1 MIDPLL
7 QTVLAGSLALLFA
20 AAARHKWRDL
30 GDFAARLGAY
40 RLLPRPLVSAAA
52 PGLALL
58 ETVLAV
64 TLLVP
69 AARRGAGVAA
79 CLLLAL
85 YGGAIAVNLRRGR
98 SRIDCGCS
106 AGPQFLSPWMLLR
119 NGLLVLAAGLVVLPP
134 AARSLD
140 VIDLLAGLLGL
151 VLLAGLYL
159 AGEYLLARDGARRD
173 WERAED

>member
-7 QTVLAGSLALLFA
+7 QTVLAGALALLFA
-20 AAARHKWRDL
+20 AAACHKWRDL

-40 RLLPRPLVSAAA
+40 RLLPGALASAAA
-52 PGLALL
+52 RGLALL
-58 ETVLAV
+58 ETVLVVA
-64 TLLVP
+64 LPVP
-69 AARRGAGVAA
+69 ATRRGAGVAA

-85 YGGAIAVNLRRGR
+85 YGGAIAVNLCRGR

-106 AGPQFLSPWMLLR
+106 GGPQLLSPWMLLR
-119 NGLLVLAAGLVVLPP
+119 NGLLALAAALVVLPP
-134 AARSLD
+134 TAR
-140 VIDLLAGLLGL
+140 VPGWTDLLWGLLGL

-159 AGEYLLARDGARRD
+159 AGEVLLARDGARRE